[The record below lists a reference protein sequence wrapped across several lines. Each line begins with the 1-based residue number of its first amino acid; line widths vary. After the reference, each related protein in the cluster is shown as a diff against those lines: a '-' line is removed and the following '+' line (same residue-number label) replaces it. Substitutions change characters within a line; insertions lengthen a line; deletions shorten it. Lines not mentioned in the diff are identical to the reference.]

1 MASSIERGRVL
12 ADSDSKWVLQ
22 TMEIIAHDG
31 LYEASG
37 GSREPHSDRRPRGVD
52 VNDHLEDLDDAL
64 DEGIER
70 SYEYE

>member
-1 MASSIERGRVL
+1 
-12 ADSDSKWVLQ
+12 
-22 TMEIIAHDG
+22 MEIIAHDG

-37 GSREPHSDRRPRGVD
+37 GPWEPHSDRRPRGVD
-52 VNDHLEDLDDAL
+52 IDDHLEDLDDAL